1 MESMDDASKADITW
15 TMLTVLR
22 GGRLRVQFYRFIWAF
37 NWNWWLD
44 AVYKVH
50 DFVNV
55 HIRST
60 YAEIEARKQ
69 AVAEG
74 KDVGPERTDLLWFM
88 ASNVP
93 EEEELRSQL
102 CLVFVPNNDTTSI
115 FISNALWHLARHPEA
130 WQKLRNEVLACGEE
144 QPTFESLRSMVHLNG
159 VMNESKYD
167 TLLLPGP
174 IG

>member
-1 MESMDDASKADITW
+1 MNSMDDASRADITW

-69 AVAEG
+69 AIAEG
-74 KDVGPERTDLLWFM
+74 KEVGPERTDLLWFM

-130 WQKLRNEVLACGEE
+130 WQKLREEVLACGDE
-144 QPTFESLRSMVHLNG
+144 QPTFESLRNMTYLNG
-159 VMNESKYD
+159 VMNESKY
-167 TLLLPGP
+167 LF
-174 IG
+174 